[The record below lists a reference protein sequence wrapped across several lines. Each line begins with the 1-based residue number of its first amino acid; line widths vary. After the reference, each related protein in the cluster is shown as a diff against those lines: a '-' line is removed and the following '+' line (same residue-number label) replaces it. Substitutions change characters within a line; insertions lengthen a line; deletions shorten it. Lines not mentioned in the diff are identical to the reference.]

1 MAVLRLGA
9 VPMPT
14 PSHDMLETF
23 ENQYPQRDYTIEI
36 VCPEFTSVCPKTGQP
51 DFGTLVFNYTP
62 DKLCIELKSLKL
74 YLQQFRNEGI
84 YYEMA
89 TNQILDDMVEAIQP
103 RYMQL
108 VASFTPRGGITTTV
122 SAVFSAETDD
132 ECND

>member
-1 MAVLRLGA
+1 
-9 VPMPT
+9 MPT
-14 PSHDMLETF
+14 PSREMLETF

-62 DKLCIELKSLKL
+62 DELCVELKSLKL

-84 YYEMA
+84 YYEMI
-89 TNQILDDMVEAIQP
+89 TNQILDDMVEVLQP

-122 SAVFSAETDD
+122 STVFSAEMEDEFDD
-132 ECND
+132 